1 MEKED
6 KFHEEL
12 KKSFVMR
19 PADPHLD
26 DTAPA
31 SETGAAEQM
40 KELHAALGSNSH
52 QKTYIYCMIG
62 RNLSMLQSGRKDK
75 EFVEF
80 VQQFTACKS
89 LQQQPYLLFN

>member
-1 MEKED
+1 
-6 KFHEEL
+6 
-12 KKSFVMR
+12 MR
-19 PADPHLD
+19 PADLHLD

-62 RNLSMLQSGRKDK
+62 RNLSMLQSGRKGK

-80 VQQFTACKS
+80 VQQ
-89 LQQQPYLLFN
+89 YLPANHCNNSQIYFLINLHKLM